1 MFKKKLEG
9 MLSVKRKQD
18 EISDDVDEL
27 LFLVSSLIVKNKTN
41 ETGDIQL
48 IIDSVHHLF
57 ESIEDCENFVK
68 TIYKN
73 KK

>member
-1 MFKKKLEG
+1 

-18 EISDDVDEL
+18 AISDDVDEL

-41 ETGDIQL
+41 ETVDIQL
-48 IIDSVHHLF
+48 IINSVHHLF
-57 ESIEDCENFVK
+57 DSIDECENFVK
-68 TIYKN
+68 IIYKN